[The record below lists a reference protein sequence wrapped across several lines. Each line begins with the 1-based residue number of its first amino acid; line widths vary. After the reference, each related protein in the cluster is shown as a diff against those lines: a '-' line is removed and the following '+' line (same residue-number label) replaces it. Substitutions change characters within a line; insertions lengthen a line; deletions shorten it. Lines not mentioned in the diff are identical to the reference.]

1 MRANDASFEIR
12 VPSQLAGGDFGC
24 GIPKRPFVRP
34 ETGLGGRGHF
44 RGETRSRSS
53 NYGEGK
59 KQQHPFVK
67 LQRSHARL

>member
-34 ETGLGGRGHF
+34 ERPGW
-44 RGETRSRSS
+44 
-53 NYGEGK
+53 GEGVT
-59 KQQHPFVK
+59 FATGGAV
-67 LQRSHARL
+67 AAGVA